1 MRRMECVRCSGA
13 ITEPILVRSV
23 KDIQLCDA
31 CADTLGALER
41 QAMAPLIVAAFAQFV
56 SDWTTM
62 LPSELCQSDSA
73 DRFWKD
79 LAPFGDAVD
88 EEDIT
93 EMLEA
98 LVARRM
104 TVRRSLSS
112 LRVNPARSS

>member
-1 MRRMECVRCSGA
+1 MECVRCSGA

-41 QAMAPLIVAAFAQFV
+41 QAMAPLIVAASRSSCPTGRRLSHRSCV
-56 SDWTTM
+56 SPTA
-62 LPSELCQSDSA
+62 A
-73 DRFWKD
+73 DRFWKA

-88 EEDIT
+88 EEGIT

-104 TVRRSLSS
+104 TVRRSVSS
-112 LRVNPARSS
+112 LRLNPARSS